1 MSRVLKTMIVLL
13 AIAALATPVLAA
25 DDYKFSVYG
34 SARMTTFYDDYDQ
47 ADDQDLT
54 FDLQSNS
61 RFGMKASKGAVS
73 GQYEVGTSGS
83 VRVIKGVYAFD
94 GGKLTIGQTYTPYT
108 FFSEQ
113 VHNADQD
120 FIGYGAT
127 YEGRKPLIAVE
138 FDNGFGLWAIKNEGM
153 DSDVSDNDTDADLPK
168 LAISY
173 KGKAGN
179 FSYGANAAYQTY
191 TDAPDTA
198 AEFDVDSYLLTFNG
212 VVDLNPAAISFNLAY
227 GQNAA
232 EFGLGDGLYGDRER
246 SIDGVEGEHVA
257 ATEDEDT
264 DFMAGFVQLAFKA
277 DDSNTIRLG
286 VGYVEEDNDD
296 YAQTEKRMSYFIH
309 DQYTIA
315 PGFFVVPEISFYDGM
330 DDADGSDGEES
341 MHIGAKWQINF

>member
-13 AIAALATPVLAA
+13 AIAALATPVFAA

-54 FDLQSNS
+54 FDLQGNS

-83 VRVIKGVYAFD
+83 VRVLKGVYAFD

-113 VHNADQD
+113 VHGADND

-127 YEGRKPLIAVE
+127 YEGRRPLIAVE
-138 FDNGFGLWAIKNEGM
+138 FDNGFGIWAIKNEGM
-153 DSDVSDNDTDADLPK
+153 DSSATANATDADLPK
-168 LAISY
+168 LALSY

-179 FSYGANAAYQTY
+179 FAYGANAAYQTY
-191 TDAPDTA
+191 TADPDGADVDA
-198 AEFDVDSYLLTFNG
+198 DSYLLTFNG

-232 EFGLGDGLYGDRER
+232 EFGIGQEAMVG
-246 SIDGVEGEHVA
+246 
-257 ATEDEDT
+257 DEDT

-286 VGYVEEDNDD
+286 VGYAEEDSDAF
-296 YAQTEKRMSYFIH
+296 AQTEKRMSYFIH